1 MRPKYVFGLAILF
14 SVAIVI
20 INSTFMVQ
28 ETQQAMVLRLG
39 KVDRLVA
46 EPGLHVKLPL
56 IQQIYYFDKRIL
68 ETDSSAEEVQTID
81 KKRVV
86 VDSFTRWR
94 IVDAQNF
101 YQAVRTENTAVQ
113 RINSIVNSNIRR
125 VVASETLEELV
136 SGDRARLMQE
146 IENEATKEA
155 KPFGV
160 EIVDVRIKRADLP
173 TENSLAVFKRM
184 RTEREKEAKEIRAEG
199 EEKAQKLRAEA
210 DRERTVI
217 LAGADR
223 EAQVLR
229 GQGDAL
235 AIKVTGAAFSKNPQ
249 FYNLMR
255 SLEAY
260 EESLSGTDTLILLDP
275 SMEFLQKFKQR

>member
-1 MRPKYVFGLAILF
+1 MRPKYVFGLATLF
-14 SVAIVI
+14 IAIIVVF
-20 INSTFMVQ
+20 NSTFTVQ

-46 EPGLHVKLPL
+46 EPGLHLKLPL
-56 IQQIYYFDKRIL
+56 VQQIYYFDKRIL

-136 SGDRARLMQE
+136 SGDRSRLMQE
-146 IENEATKEA
+146 IEVAATKEA
-155 KPFGV
+155 EPFGV

-217 LAGADR
+217 LADADR

-235 AIKVTGAAFSKNPQ
+235 AIKVTGAAFSKNPE

-260 EESLSGTDTLILLDP
+260 EESLSGNDTLFLLD
-275 SMEFLQKFKQR
+275 SGVEFLQKFKQH